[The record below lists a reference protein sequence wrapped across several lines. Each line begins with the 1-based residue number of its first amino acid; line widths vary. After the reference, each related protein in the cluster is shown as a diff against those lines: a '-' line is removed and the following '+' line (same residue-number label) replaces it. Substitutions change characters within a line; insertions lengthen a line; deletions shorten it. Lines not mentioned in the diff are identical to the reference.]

1 MYKIET
7 LLLIAV
13 AGLAAQLVD
22 GGLGMGFGSTSSTML
37 IALAGLTPAAASAVV
52 HTAELGT
59 TLASGVAHT
68 RFGNVDWRTAIA
80 IGIPG
85 AIGSF
90 LGATVLVRLS
100 TEAARPV
107 MSLILALIGLNLML
121 RFARGLTQRKLAEKP
136 HSRGFLA
143 GLGLFGGFV
152 DATGGGGWGPV
163 TTSTLLSAGRSEP
176 RRIVGTVNT
185 AEFLVT
191 MAATLGFAVGM
202 WNDLMANLAGVLA
215 LLAGGVIA
223 APIGAWVVTRMNPI
237 ALGGVVGTLIVFLNL
252 PVVLKFLGVDSGL
265 WAVRVAVLIVG
276 AALSVRGVLKA
287 RENSRAAGEREGA
300 TVVDPEPARLR

>member
-1 MYKIET
+1 MYKLET

-22 GGLGMGFGSTSSTML
+22 GGLGMGFGVTSTTIL
-37 IALAGLTPAAASAVV
+37 IALASLSPAAASAVV

-68 RFGNVDWRTAIA
+68 RFGNVDWRTAFA
-80 IGIPG
+80 IGVPG
-85 AIGSF
+85 AVGAF
-90 LGATVLVRLS
+90 LGSTLLVRLS

-107 MSLILALIGLNLML
+107 MSLILAVIGLNLML
-121 RFARGLTQRKLAEKP
+121 RFARGLTQRKLSAKP

-163 TTSTLLSAGRSEP
+163 TTSTLMSAGRAEP

-191 MAATLGFAVGM
+191 LAATLGFAIGM
-202 WNDLMANLAGVLA
+202 WQDLVLS
-215 LLAGGVIA
+215 
-223 APIGAWVVTRMNPI
+223 
-237 ALGGVVGTLIVFLNL
+237 LIH
-252 PVVLKFLGVDSGL
+252 
-265 WAVRVAVLIVG
+265 I
-276 AALSVRGVLKA
+276 
-287 RENSRAAGEREGA
+287 
-300 TVVDPEPARLR
+300 